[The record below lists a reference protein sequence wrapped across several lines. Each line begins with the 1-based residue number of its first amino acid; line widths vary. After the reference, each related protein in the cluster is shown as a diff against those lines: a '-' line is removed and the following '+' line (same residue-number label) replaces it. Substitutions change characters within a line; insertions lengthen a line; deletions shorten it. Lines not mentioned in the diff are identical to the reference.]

1 MSNCSTSQKR
11 PVLEGGFQMDIARQL
26 KQGISTGTVLFGQ
39 RQTISAC
46 NKGDARLV
54 LVAANCPEDYIS
66 NLTTSHPD
74 IPVHRV
80 IMVNRQ
86 LGAACAKPFPVSAL
100 CVVDPGQSDL
110 LTLSTNL

>member
-1 MSNCSTSQKR
+1 
-11 PVLEGGFQMDIARQL
+11 MDLARQL
-26 KQGISTGTVLFGQ
+26 KLGITTGTILFGQ
-39 RQTISAC
+39 RQTTSAC

-54 LVAANCPEDYIS
+54 LVAANCPEAYLS
-66 NLTTSHPD
+66 NLNASHPD
-74 IPVHRV
+74 VPVHRV

-110 LTLSTNL
+110 LTLNSNL

>member
-1 MSNCSTSQKR
+1 
-11 PVLEGGFQMDIARQL
+11 MDLARQL
-26 KQGISTGTVLFGQ
+26 KQGISTGYVLFGQ

-66 NLTTSHPD
+66 SLTTSHPD
-74 IPVHRV
+74 IPIHQV
-80 IMVNRQ
+80 MLVNRQ
-86 LGAACAKPFPVSAL
+86 LGAACAKPFHVSAL
-100 CVVDPGQSDL
+100 CVIDPGQSEL

>member
-1 MSNCSTSQKR
+1 
-11 PVLEGGFQMDIARQL
+11 VLEGGIEMDLARQL

-39 RQTISAC
+39 RQTTSAC

-66 NLTTSHPD
+66 HLTISHPD
-74 IPVHRV
+74 ITVHRV
-80 IMVNRQ
+80 SMVNRQ

-110 LTLSTNL
+110 LTLNGNI

>member
-1 MSNCSTSQKR
+1 
-11 PVLEGGFQMDIARQL
+11 VLEGGIEMDLARQL

-39 RQTISAC
+39 RQTTSAC

-54 LVAANCPEDYIS
+54 MVAANCPEDYIS
-66 NLTTSHPD
+66 HLTTSHPD
-74 IPVHRV
+74 ITVHRV
-80 IMVNRQ
+80 SMVNRQ

-110 LTLSTNL
+110 LTLNGNI